1 MDNKE
6 IGEELYQMCNLSDY
20 VEELGIEQG
29 REQLLLQ
36 IVEKK
41 LARGISVSEIADA
54 LEETEETIRQLVNKL
69 QQA

>member
-1 MDNKE
+1 
-6 IGEELYQMCNLSDY
+6 MCNLSDY

-36 IVEKK
+36 IIEKK
-41 LARGISVSEIADA
+41 LARGISISEIADA

>member
-1 MDNKE
+1 
-6 IGEELYQMCNLSDY
+6 MCNLSDY

-54 LEETEETIRQLVNKL
+54 MEETEETIRQLVNKL

>member
-1 MDNKE
+1 MESKA
-6 IGEELYQMCNLSDY
+6 IGEELNQMCNLSDY

-54 LEETEETIRQLVNKL
+54 MEETEETIRQLVNKL